1 MGLDEYKAI
10 VEKISQLDPSQ
21 KGTFVT
27 WLIITLI
34 RDVAY
39 YAAIVILAIAL
50 GRRLIQA
57 ILIAYRESQRQHA

>member
-21 KGTFVT
+21 KSTFVT

-34 RDVAY
+34 RDIAY
-39 YAAIVILAIAL
+39 YAAIVILAISL